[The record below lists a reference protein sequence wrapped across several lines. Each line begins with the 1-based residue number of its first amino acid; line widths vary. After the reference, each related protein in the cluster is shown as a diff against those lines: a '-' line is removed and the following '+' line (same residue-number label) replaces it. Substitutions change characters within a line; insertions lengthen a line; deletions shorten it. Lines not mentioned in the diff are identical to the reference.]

1 MRSGGPIWESGRFV
15 AIQILVAPLMG
26 TGAVIIIEPTDPY
39 YDEVT
44 GPGRMI

>member
-15 AIQILVAPLMG
+15 AIQILVVPLME
-26 TGAVIIIEPTDPY
+26 TEAVVVIERTDSY

-44 GPGRMI
+44 GPGKMI